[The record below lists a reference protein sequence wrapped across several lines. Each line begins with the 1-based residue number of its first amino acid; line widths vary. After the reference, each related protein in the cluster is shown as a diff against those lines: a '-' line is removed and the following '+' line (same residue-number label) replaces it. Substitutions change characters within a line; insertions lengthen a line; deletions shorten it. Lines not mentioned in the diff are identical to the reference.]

1 MISIECLSFKSKIS
15 SQKLLATTLI
25 LGFDLINNLIF
36 LKAISPPPIT
46 KTGLFL
52 ISKNIGKLSIAKCYS
67 IKHVI
72 YIGLAYKKSYNS
84 KL

>member
-1 MISIECLSFKSKIS
+1 MSIEYLSLRSKIS
-15 SQKLLATTLI
+15 SQKFFATTFK

-52 ISKNIGKLSIAKCYS
+52 ISKNIGKLSITKCYS
-67 IKHVI
+67 IKDVI
-72 YIGLAYKKSYNS
+72 YIGLVYKKSYNPKS
-84 KL
+84 